1 VRVVLQRVA
10 RASVSVD
17 GEQIASIGPGL
28 VVLVG
33 VGRGDPPEHAE
44 RLAAK
49 IAGLR
54 IFPDDAGKMNVT
66 LTDTGGSALVVSQF
80 TLYADVRKGRRPSWT
95 DAEDPPLAE
104 GRVEALAEALEA
116 RGIPVGRGR
125 FGADMSIELVNA
137 GPVTIILDADSL

>member
-10 RASVSVD
+10 RASASVD
-17 GEQIASIGPGL
+17 EEQIASIGPGL
-28 VVLVG
+28 LVLVG
-33 VGRGDPPEHAE
+33 VGRGDPPGHAE
-44 RLAAK
+44 HLAAK

-54 IFPDDAGKMNVT
+54 IFPDDAGKMNVA

-104 GRVEALAEALEA
+104 ERVEALAGALEA
-116 RGIPVGRGR
+116 LGIPVGRGR

>member
-1 VRVVLQRVA
+1 
-10 RASVSVD
+10 VSVGAD
-17 GEQIASIGPGL
+17 QIASIGPGL

-33 VGRGDPPEHAE
+33 VGRDDPPEHAE

-54 IFPDDAGKMNVT
+54 IFPDDAGKMNLA

-95 DAEDPPLAE
+95 GAEEPSIAE
-104 GRVEALAEALEA
+104 ERVEALARGLETL
-116 RGIPVGRGR
+116 GIPVGRGR
-125 FGADMSIELVNA
+125 FGAEMAVELVNA
-137 GPVTIILDADSL
+137 GPVTIALDADSL

>member
-10 RASVSVD
+10 RASVTVG
-17 GEQIASIGPGL
+17 GEQIASMGPGL
-28 VVLVG
+28 LLLVG

-54 IFPDDAGKMNVT
+54 IFPDDAGRMN
-66 LTDTGGSALVVSQF
+66 LALSDTGGSALVVSQF
-80 TLYADVRKGRRPSWT
+80 TLYAEVRKGRRPSWT
-95 DAEDPPLAE
+95 HAEDPPIAE
-104 GRVEALAEALEA
+104 ERVEALAKALEDH
-116 RGIPVGRGR
+116 GIAVGRGR
-125 FGADMSIELVNA
+125 FGADMSVELVNA

>member
-17 GEQIASIGPGL
+17 AEQIASIGPGFL
-28 VVLVG
+28 VLVG

-54 IFPDDAGKMNVT
+54 VFPDDAGKMNLA

-80 TLYADVRKGRRPSWT
+80 TLYADVRRGRRPSWT
-95 DAEDPPLAE
+95 DAEDPPVAE
-104 GRVEALAEALEA
+104 ERVEALAKALEA
-116 RGIPVGRGR
+116 FAIPVGRGR
-125 FGADMSIELVNA
+125 FGAHMEVELVND
-137 GPVTIILDADSL
+137 GPVTIVMDANWL